1 VSREDQD
8 IADRVAD
15 MGRAIMQTI
24 DERVD
29 VRTEDGFADASSG
42 LIAAHIAIVYQLAGD
57 NEAAAV
63 AFATMAAEGIAN
75 AFLQGNAAGIAADMK
90 RRN

>member
-1 VSREDQD
+1 
-8 IADRVAD
+8 
-15 MGRAIMQTI
+15 MQTI

-42 LIAAHIAIVYQLAGD
+42 LIAAYIATIHQLSGD
-57 NEAAAV
+57 DEAAAI
-63 AFATMAAEGIAN
+63 AFATMAAEGIVN
-75 AFLQGNAAGIAADMK
+75 AFLQGTAAGIAADMK